1 MNNTE
6 SKEPLYTVQKDKVM
20 KAATENFLIDLRGKL
35 EAMNYKFANN
45 TRVFDSELE
54 YLQFCRKQINATTL
68 KMMAFNIEMD
78 SI

>member
-1 MNNTE
+1 M
-6 SKEPLYTVQKDKVM
+6 SKIKDIGTYTAEKDKVM
-20 KAATENFLIDLRGKL
+20 KSATANFLNDLQGKL

-45 TRVFDSELE
+45 TRIFDSELE
-54 YLQFCRKQINATTL
+54 YLHFCRKQINATTL